1 MELGTR
7 IQQLRKA
14 RGISQE
20 RLAEEMGVS
29 RQAVSK
35 WEQGLSLPSTEN
47 LLALAELFAVSA
59 DELAGL
65 AAAEPP
71 RPRKRRVFPIL
82 LAALVLAAAGG
93 IFRFARRPADP
104 EAPDWESL
112 GDFSLLWE
120 SEQAW
125 EHLTAGT
132 QTASFPF
139 GTTLTPTKLETVQ
152 DTDYRGT
159 SLHTVDC
166 GGLSLRYLEGPEAV
180 SLLSATTIVP
190 GYETPRGICVGS
202 TEADLLAAYGDALIY
217 QLKDSGTAVLCRHE
231 HSYIYSPSEASGT
244 ALIFYMD
251 VGQVTGLALLA
262 GDDMGSDAWA
272 VDNISRFPVKGGQPD
287 FSLRTEPETEDVDA
301 TRQVYIAWNALTTDQ
316 NLSAE
321 DVYRLRQTVY
331 ENLQFM
337 DWTAYGA
344 LGEAGRE
351 TETCMDLL
359 AWLADQD
366 TLSQPELTG
375 LLAGGAGRSN
385 LDGAFAEGY
394 AAALTN
400 AFLRYP
406 ETVCE
411 ILAGDGFSEQD
422 QDYVIGGIVYG
433 AWPADVQQQALEA
446 AKDAVS
452 QSHTEAARTIAW
464 DIQAQLAEPEMKF
477 SGGT

>member
-71 RPRKRRVFPIL
+71 RSRKRRVFPIL
-82 LAALVLAAAGG
+82 LAALVLAAAGVG

-104 EAPDWESL
+104 EAPGREALSDL
-112 GDFSLLWE
+112 PP
-120 SEQAW
+120 
-125 EHLTAGT
+125 HL
-132 QTASFPF
+132 SP
-139 GTTLTPTKLETVQ
+139 
-152 DTDYRGT
+152 D
-159 SLHTVDC
+159 
-166 GGLSLRYLEGPEAV
+166 PEA
-180 SLLSATTIVP
+180 LDTT
-190 GYETPRGICVGS
+190 R
-202 TEADLLAAYGDALIY
+202 
-217 QLKDSGTAVLCRHE
+217 R
-231 HSYIYSPSEASGT
+231 
-244 ALIFYMD
+244 
-251 VGQVTGLALLA
+251 
-262 GDDMGSDAWA
+262 
-272 VDNISRFPVKGGQPD
+272 
-287 FSLRTEPETEDVDA
+287 
-301 TRQVYIAWNALTTDQ
+301 VYIAWNALTSDG

-321 DVYRLRQTVY
+321 DTYRLRGDLY

-394 AAALTN
+394 AAALTS

-422 QDYVIGGIVYG
+422 QDYVIGGVAYG
-433 AWPADVQQQALEA
+433 AWPEDLQQQALEA
-446 AKDAVS
+446 AEGAVI
-452 QSHTEAARTIAW
+452 QSHTEAARAIAG
-464 DIQAQLAEPEMKF
+464 DIRRKLTD
-477 SGGT
+477 S